1 MSTVLSVTKRETG
14 HRSTLTQLRKGGAIP
29 AVIYGYKVDSTPIS
43 IAAKDFKKSI
53 QKNGQNSVF
62 SLELEGKKVNAVV
75 SEIQQCSLKDE
86 VNHID
91 FLAINMA
98 EELEAD
104 VPIKLLGQS
113 VGVSEGGILMQP
125 NLELKVKVKPTEL
138 PESIDVD
145 ISSLKIG
152 ESLTVADIRDATSVE
167 IISEDDYM
175 LVTIVAPVSVE
186 EETTESEEE
195 QESV

>member
-29 AVIYGYKVDSTPIS
+29 AVIYGYKLDSTPIS
-43 IAAKDFKKSI
+43 ISAKEFKKSI

-62 SLELEGKKVNAVV
+62 SLELEGKKVNVVV
-75 SEIQQCSLKDE
+75 SEVQQCSLKDE
-86 VNHID
+86 VNHVD

-104 VPIKLLGQS
+104 VPIRLVGQS

-125 NLELKVKVKPTEL
+125 NLELKVKVKPAEL
-138 PESIDVD
+138 PDYIEVD
-145 ISSLKIG
+145 ISSLKVG
-152 ESLTVADIRDATSVE
+152 ESLTVAEIRNQTPVE
-167 IISEDDYM
+167 VMSEDDYL
-175 LVTIVAPVSVE
+175 LVTIVAPVSAEQEEVTASVE
-186 EETTESEEE
+186 EE
-195 QESV
+195 QV

>member
-1 MSTVLSVTKRETG
+1 M
-14 HRSTLTQLRKGGAIP
+14 
-29 AVIYGYKVDSTPIS
+29 
-43 IAAKDFKKSI
+43 
-53 QKNGQNSVF
+53 
-62 SLELEGKKVNAVV
+62 NAVV

-125 NLELKVKVKPTEL
+125 NLELKVKVKPAEL

-152 ESLTVADIRDATSVE
+152 ESLTVADIRDTTSVE

-186 EETTESEEE
+186 EETTDSEEE
-195 QESV
+195 QEPV

>member
-1 MSTVLSVTKRETG
+1 M
-14 HRSTLTQLRKGGAIP
+14 
-29 AVIYGYKVDSTPIS
+29 
-43 IAAKDFKKSI
+43 
-53 QKNGQNSVF
+53 F

-152 ESLTVADIRDATSVE
+152 ESLTVADIRDATPVE

-186 EETTESEEE
+186 EETTENEEG

>member
-29 AVIYGYKVDSTPIS
+29 AVIYGYKLDSTPIS
-43 IAAKDFKKSI
+43 ISAKEFKKSI

-62 SLELEGKKVNAVV
+62 SLELEGKKVNVVV
-75 SEIQQCSLKDE
+75 SEVQQCSLKDE
-86 VNHID
+86 VNHVD

-104 VPIKLLGQS
+104 VPIRLVGQS

-125 NLELKVKVKPTEL
+125 NLELKVKVKPAEL
-138 PESIDVD
+138 PDYIEVD
-145 ISSLKIG
+145 ISSLKVG
-152 ESLTVADIRDATSVE
+152 ESLTVAEIRNQTPVE
-167 IISEDDYM
+167 VISEDDYL
-175 LVTIVAPVSVE
+175 LVTIVAPVSAEQEEVTASVE
-186 EETTESEEE
+186 EE
-195 QESV
+195 QV

>member
-1 MSTVLSVTKRETG
+1 
-14 HRSTLTQLRKGGAIP
+14 
-29 AVIYGYKVDSTPIS
+29 
-43 IAAKDFKKSI
+43 
-53 QKNGQNSVF
+53 
-62 SLELEGKKVNAVV
+62 
-75 SEIQQCSLKDE
+75 
-86 VNHID
+86 
-91 FLAINMA
+91 MA

-125 NLELKVKVKPTEL
+125 NLELKVKVKPAEL

-175 LVTIVAPVSVE
+175 LVTIMAPVSVE
-186 EETTESEEE
+186 EETTDSEEE
-195 QESV
+195 PV

>member
-29 AVIYGYKVDSTPIS
+29 AVIYGYKLDSTPIS
-43 IAAKDFKKSI
+43 ISAKEFKKSI

-62 SLELEGKKVNAVV
+62 SLDLEGKKVNVVV
-75 SEIQQCSLKDE
+75 SEVQQCSLKDE
-86 VNHID
+86 VNHVD

-104 VPIKLLGQS
+104 VPIKLIGQS

-125 NLELKVKVKPTEL
+125 NLELKVKVKPAEL
-138 PESIDVD
+138 PDSIEVD
-145 ISSLKIG
+145 ISSLKVG
-152 ESLTVADIRDATSVE
+152 ESLTVAEIRNQTPIE
-167 IISEDDYM
+167 IISENDYL
-175 LVTIVAPVSVE
+175 LVTIVAPVSAEQEEVNASVE
-186 EETTESEEE
+186 EE
-195 QESV
+195 QV

>member
-29 AVIYGYKVDSTPIS
+29 AVIYGYKLDSTPIS
-43 IAAKDFKKSI
+43 ISAKEFKKSI

-62 SLELEGKKVNAVV
+62 SLDLEGKKVNVVV
-75 SEIQQCSLKDE
+75 SEVQQCSLKDE
-86 VNHID
+86 VNHVD

-104 VPIKLLGQS
+104 VPIKLVGQS

-125 NLELKVKVKPTEL
+125 NLELKVKVKPAEL
-138 PESIDVD
+138 PDSIEVD
-145 ISSLKIG
+145 ISSLKVG
-152 ESLTVADIRDATSVE
+152 ESLTVAEIRNQTPVE
-167 IISEDDYM
+167 VISEDDYL
-175 LVTIVAPVSVE
+175 LVTIVAPVSAEQEEVTASVE
-186 EETTESEEE
+186 EE
-195 QESV
+195 QM

>member
-1 MSTVLSVTKRETG
+1 M
-14 HRSTLTQLRKGGAIP
+14 
-29 AVIYGYKVDSTPIS
+29 
-43 IAAKDFKKSI
+43 
-53 QKNGQNSVF
+53 
-62 SLELEGKKVNAVV
+62 NAVV

-125 NLELKVKVKPTEL
+125 NLELKVKVKPAEL

-186 EETTESEEE
+186 EETTDSEEE
-195 QESV
+195 PV

>member
-1 MSTVLSVTKRETG
+1 M
-14 HRSTLTQLRKGGAIP
+14 
-29 AVIYGYKVDSTPIS
+29 
-43 IAAKDFKKSI
+43 
-53 QKNGQNSVF
+53 
-62 SLELEGKKVNAVV
+62 NAVV

-125 NLELKVKVKPTEL
+125 NLELKVKVKPAEL

-152 ESLTVADIRDATSVE
+152 GESLTVADIRDTTSVE

-186 EETTESEEE
+186 EETTDSEEE
-195 QESV
+195 QEPV

>member
-29 AVIYGYKVDSTPIS
+29 AVIYGYKLDSTPIS
-43 IAAKDFKKSI
+43 ISAKEFKKSI

-62 SLELEGKKVNAVV
+62 SLELEGKKVNVVV
-75 SEIQQCSLKDE
+75 SEVQQCSLKDE
-86 VNHID
+86 VNHVD

-104 VPIKLLGQS
+104 VPIRLVGQS

-125 NLELKVKVKPTEL
+125 NLELKVKVKPAEL
-138 PESIDVD
+138 PDYIEVD
-145 ISSLKIG
+145 ITSLKVG
-152 ESLTVADIRDATSVE
+152 ESLTVAEIRNQTPVE
-167 IISEDDYM
+167 VISEDDYL
-175 LVTIVAPVSVE
+175 LVTIVAPVSAEQEEVTASVE
-186 EETTESEEE
+186 EE
-195 QESV
+195 QV

>member
-29 AVIYGYKVDSTPIS
+29 AVIYGYKLDSTPIS
-43 IAAKDFKKSI
+43 ISAKEFKKSI

-62 SLELEGKKVNAVV
+62 SLDLEGKKVNVVV
-75 SEIQQCSLKDE
+75 SEVQQCSLKDE
-86 VNHID
+86 VNHVD

-104 VPIKLLGQS
+104 VPIKLVGQS

-125 NLELKVKVKPTEL
+125 NLELKVKVKPAEL
-138 PESIDVD
+138 PDSIEVD
-145 ISSLKIG
+145 ISSLKVG
-152 ESLTVADIRDATSVE
+152 ESLTVAEIRSQTPVE
-167 IISEDDYM
+167 VISEDDYL
-175 LVTIVAPVSVE
+175 LVTIVAPVSAEQE
-186 EETTESEEE
+186 EVTASVEEE
-195 QESV
+195 QE

>member
-29 AVIYGYKVDSTPIS
+29 AVIYGYKLDSTPIS
-43 IAAKDFKKSI
+43 ISAKEFKKSI

-62 SLELEGKKVNAVV
+62 SLELEGKKVNVVV
-75 SEIQQCSLKDE
+75 SEVQQCSLKDE
-86 VNHID
+86 VNHVD

-104 VPIKLLGQS
+104 VPIRLVGQS

-125 NLELKVKVKPTEL
+125 NLELKVKVKPAEL
-138 PESIDVD
+138 PDYIEVD
-145 ISSLKIG
+145 ISSLKVG
-152 ESLTVADIRDATSVE
+152 ESLTVADIRNQTPVE
-167 IISEDDYM
+167 VISEDDYL
-175 LVTIVAPVSVE
+175 LVTIVAPVSAEQEEVTASVE
-186 EETTESEEE
+186 EE
-195 QESV
+195 QV

>member
-1 MSTVLSVTKRETG
+1 M
-14 HRSTLTQLRKGGAIP
+14 
-29 AVIYGYKVDSTPIS
+29 
-43 IAAKDFKKSI
+43 
-53 QKNGQNSVF
+53 
-62 SLELEGKKVNAVV
+62 NAVV

-167 IISEDDYM
+167 IISEDEYM

-186 EETTESEEE
+186 EETTENEEG

>member
-29 AVIYGYKVDSTPIS
+29 AVIYGYKLDSTPIS
-43 IAAKDFKKSI
+43 ISAKEFKKSI

-62 SLELEGKKVNAVV
+62 SLDLEGKKVNVVV
-75 SEIQQCSLKDE
+75 SEVQQCSLKDE
-86 VNHID
+86 VNHVD

-104 VPIKLLGQS
+104 VPIKLVGQS

-125 NLELKVKVKPTEL
+125 NLELKVKVKPAEL
-138 PESIDVD
+138 PDSIEVD
-145 ISSLKIG
+145 ISSLKVG
-152 ESLTVADIRDATSVE
+152 GSLTVAEIRNQTPVE
-167 IISEDDYM
+167 VISEDDYL
-175 LVTIVAPVSVE
+175 LVTIVAPVSAEQEEVTASVE
-186 EETTESEEE
+186 EE
-195 QESV
+195 QM

>member
-1 MSTVLSVTKRETG
+1 MSTVLSVKKREAG

-29 AVIYGYKVDSTPIS
+29 AVIYGYKLDSTPIS
-43 IAAKDFKKSI
+43 ISAKDFIKSI

-62 SLELEGKKVNAVV
+62 SLELEGKKVNVVV

-86 VNHID
+86 VNHVD

-98 EELEAD
+98 EELETD
-104 VPIKLLGQS
+104 VPIKLIGQS
-113 VGVSEGGILMQP
+113 VGLSEGGILMQP
-125 NLELKVKVKPTEL
+125 NLELKVKVKPTAL

-145 ISSLKIG
+145 VSLLKIG
-152 ESLTVADIRDATSVE
+152 ESLTVADIRDRVPVE
-167 IISEDDYM
+167 IISEDDYI

-186 EETTESEEE
+186 ETTDSVEE
-195 QESV
+195 QE

>member
-29 AVIYGYKVDSTPIS
+29 AVIYGYKLDSTPIS
-43 IAAKDFKKSI
+43 ISAKEFKKSI

-62 SLELEGKKVNAVV
+62 SLDLEGKKVNVVV
-75 SEIQQCSLKDE
+75 SEVQQCSLKDE
-86 VNHID
+86 VNHVD

-104 VPIKLLGQS
+104 VPIKLIGQS

-125 NLELKVKVKPTEL
+125 NLELKVKVKPAEL
-138 PESIDVD
+138 PDSIEVD
-145 ISSLKIG
+145 ISSLKVG
-152 ESLTVADIRDATSVE
+152 ESLTVAEIRNQTPIE
-167 IISEDDYM
+167 IISENDYL
-175 LVTIVAPVSVE
+175 LVTIVAPVSAEQEEVTASVE
-186 EETTESEEE
+186 EE
-195 QESV
+195 QV

>member
-29 AVIYGYKVDSTPIS
+29 AVIYGYKLDSTPIS
-43 IAAKDFKKSI
+43 ISAKEFKKSI

-62 SLELEGKKVNAVV
+62 SLDLEGKNVNVVV

-86 VNHID
+86 VNHVD

-104 VPIKLLGQS
+104 VPIKLVGQS
-113 VGVSEGGILMQP
+113 IGVSEGGILMQP
-125 NLELKVKVKPTEL
+125 NLELKIKVKPTEL
-138 PESIDVD
+138 PDSIEVD
-145 ISSLKIG
+145 ISSLKVG
-152 ESLTVADIRDATSVE
+152 ESLTVAEIRDQTPVE
-167 IISEDDYM
+167 IISEDDYL

-186 EETTESEEE
+186 EEVSDSVEEK
-195 QESV
+195 

>member
-29 AVIYGYKVDSTPIS
+29 AVIYGYKLDSTPIS
-43 IAAKDFKKSI
+43 ISAKEFKKSI

-62 SLELEGKKVNAVV
+62 SLDLEGKKVNVVV
-75 SEIQQCSLKDE
+75 SEVQQCSLKDE
-86 VNHID
+86 VNHVD

-104 VPIKLLGQS
+104 VPIKLVGQS

-125 NLELKVKVKPTEL
+125 NLELKVKVKPAEL
-138 PESIDVD
+138 PDSIEVD
-145 ISSLKIG
+145 ISSLKVG
-152 ESLTVADIRDATSVE
+152 ESLTVAEIRNQTPVE
-167 IISEDDYM
+167 VISEDDYL
-175 LVTIVAPVSVE
+175 LVTIVAPVSAEQEEATASVE
-186 EETTESEEE
+186 EE
-195 QESV
+195 QV